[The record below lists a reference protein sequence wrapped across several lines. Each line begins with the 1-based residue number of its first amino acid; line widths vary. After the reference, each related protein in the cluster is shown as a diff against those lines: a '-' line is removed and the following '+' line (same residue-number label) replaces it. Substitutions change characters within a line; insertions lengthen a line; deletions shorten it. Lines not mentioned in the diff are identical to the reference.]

1 MKKII
6 IESKQTGDFVLDK
19 VYADETGVIHYHW
32 HQTTEY
38 GYSIFCSSTLI
49 RELPSSL
56 SGSVISALS
65 KVSNSLQYN
74 RKTFNNKKVVFE
86 DVDLSGNYPW
96 IIEFNEK

>member
-6 IESKQTGDFVLDK
+6 IESNQTGGFVLNK
-19 VYADETGVIHYHW
+19 VYADESGVIHYHW

-49 RELPSSL
+49 RDLPISL
-56 SGSVISALS
+56 AKIVISALS

-74 RKTFNNKKVVFE
+74 RKTVNNRKVVFE